1 MRIAFYA
8 PLKAPDHPVPSG
20 DRRVAQFFLAALR
33 MAGHDVQIASRFR
46 SYDGRGDRMRQ
57 ARVASIGARLA
68 ARFVRRCR
76 EAPQTAPELWFT
88 YHVYH
93 KAPDWLGPQIAD
105 ILRIP
110 YIVAEASDAPKQ
122 AARGWA
128 RGRVA
133 AERAIR
139 RADAVIGLNPADREC
154 VLPLLR
160 DERRWVA
167 FKPFID
173 PASYGGKARA
183 RAGPP
188 RLIAVAMMRYG
199 DKLASYQILG
209 NALSHL
215 LDLSW
220 SLEVIGDGPARRA
233 VEDALYPFE
242 ERVTWA
248 GEIGPMEIARR
259 LGSADLCVWPALNE
273 ALGMALLEAQASGV
287 PVVAGATGG
296 VSEIV
301 VHGVTGLLVPPGDAL
316 AFARAVRSL
325 LVDRARRATLAEAA
339 RHRVRAEHD
348 ISSAARRLNAVF
360 EAVFAGNWGV
370 TRETPHSWPV
380 PS

>member
-8 PLKAPDHPVPSG
+8 PLKPPDHPVPSG
-20 DRRVAQFFLAALR
+20 DRRVAQLFLAALR
-33 MAGHDVQIASRFR
+33 MAGHDTLIASRFR
-46 SYDGRGDRMRQ
+46 SYDGRGDPLRQ
-57 ARVASIGARLA
+57 ARVASVGARLA

-88 YHVYH
+88 YHLYH

-105 ILRIP
+105 VLRIP
-110 YIVAEASDAPKQ
+110 YVVAEASDAPKQ
-122 AARGWA
+122 ASRGWA
-128 RGRVA
+128 AGRRA

-160 DERRWVA
+160 DARRWVA

-173 PASYGGKARA
+173 AASYAGQACVRT
-183 RAGPP
+183 GPP
-188 RLIAVAMMRYG
+188 RLVAVAMMRYG

-209 NALSHL
+209 DALSRL
-215 LDLSW
+215 LDLPW
-220 SLEVIGDGPARRA
+220 SLEVIGDGPARRD
-233 VEDALYPFE
+233 VEDALYPLE

-259 LGSADLCVWPALNE
+259 LASADLCVWPALNE
-273 ALGMALLEAQASGV
+273 AFGMALLEAQASGV
-287 PVVAGATGG
+287 PVVAGAAGG

-301 VHGVTGLLVPPGDAL
+301 VHGITGLLVPPSDAP

-325 LVDRARRATLAEAA
+325 LVDRPRRAAFAEAA

-360 EAVFAGNWGV
+360 DAVSPG
-370 TRETPHSWPV
+370 SWA
-380 PS
+380 